1 MYFNLPLDIASG
13 LKKVSSVA
21 VTDDLTKFFL
31 VFFRRLVGLAKTMQF
46 FLLTNLEYH
55 LLSTLLFDKSQN
67 KQTFMN
73 V

>member
-1 MYFNLPLDIASG
+1 MYFNLPFDIASG

-55 LLSTLLFDKSQN
+55 LLSTLLFDNSQN